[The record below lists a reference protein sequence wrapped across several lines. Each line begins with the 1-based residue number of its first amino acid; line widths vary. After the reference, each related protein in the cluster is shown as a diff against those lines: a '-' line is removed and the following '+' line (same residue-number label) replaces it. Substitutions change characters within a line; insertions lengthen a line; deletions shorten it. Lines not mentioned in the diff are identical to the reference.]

1 MLCLNPRCPNQPRSL
16 GEHFFGAGYCCR
28 DCWHDSQSASAREG
42 AEPLLD
48 PTDPTGQR
56 EIARNLDEVDAML
69 EAMEVDR
76 RLPRIIYLLRG
87 KMTKVAAASEC
98 HMPESTLRHILCSCD
113 GKLLRRCGL
122 RTV

>member
-1 MLCLNPRCPNQPRSL
+1 MICLNPKCGAVLTEYQW
-16 GEHFFGAGYCCR
+16 GEGYCSKGCMAACLDR
-28 DCWHDSQSASAREG
+28 GERISDMLHGPCGRVV
-42 AEPLLD
+42 AE
-48 PTDPTGQR
+48 T
-56 EIARNLDEVDAML
+56 ADEVDAML